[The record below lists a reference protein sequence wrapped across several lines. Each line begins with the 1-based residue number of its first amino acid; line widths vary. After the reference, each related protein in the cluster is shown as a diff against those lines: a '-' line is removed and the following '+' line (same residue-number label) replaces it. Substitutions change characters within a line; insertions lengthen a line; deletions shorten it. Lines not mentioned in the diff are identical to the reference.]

1 MTQSFDKRSGLMFIV
16 AFGVVSL
23 FADMA
28 YEGMRSSTGPFLAI
42 LGASARTVGI
52 VAGAGELFGY
62 LLRAVSGRFAEK
74 TRAYWPITLAGYT
87 LQMAVVPL
95 LGLSGNWMWAALV
108 IVLERTG
115 KAIRNPTANFM
126 MSRAG
131 EHIGQG
137 WAFGLQEAMDQAGA
151 LIGPL
156 IIALVLARHGS
167 YAQAFLW
174 LGVPAVLTLVS
185 VATVALRFP
194 FAGQV
199 APPRHDMHATLPRTY
214 WLYAASSALV
224 AFGFADYPLIAYH
237 FKEAHLVS
245 DTTIPILYSVA
256 MGTSGLGA
264 LVFGLLFDRYGFA
277 VFPPAILAAAAV
289 TPLAFLGGHDM
300 AIAGASLWGVA
311 LGAQNSILTAGVAR
325 IVPEQSRARAYGLF
339 SGIFGIAWFV
349 GSAAMGTLY
358 DVSIVWLVG
367 LSVIA
372 EIAALLPLLLALR
385 VRAET
390 R

>member
-1 MTQSFDKRSGLMFIV
+1 MAEGFDKRSGLLFIV
-16 AFGVVSL
+16 AFGIVSL

-28 YEGMRSSTGPFLAI
+28 YEGMRSSTGPFLAL
-42 LGASARTVGI
+42 LGASGTTVGV

-62 LLRAVSGRFAEK
+62 VLRAVSGRFAER
-74 TRAYWPITLAGYT
+74 TRLYWPITLAGYI
-87 LQMAVVPL
+87 LQMAVIPL
-95 LGLSGNWMWAALV
+95 LGLTNNWMLAALI

-131 EHIGQG
+131 EKIGQG
-137 WAFGLQEAMDQAGA
+137 WAFGLQEALDQAGA

-167 YAQAFLW
+167 YTQAFLW
-174 LGVPAVLTLVS
+174 LGVPAVLTLIS
-185 VATVALRFP
+185 VFTVALRFR

-199 APPRHDMHATLPRTY
+199 APPAHDFDATLPNTY

-245 DTTIPILYSVA
+245 DATIPILYSVA

-264 LVFGLLFDRYGFA
+264 LVSGLLFDRYGFA
-277 VFPPAILAAAAV
+277 VFPPAILAAALT

-300 AIAGASLWGVA
+300 AIAGAALWGVA

-339 SGIFGIAWFV
+339 SGIFGISWFA
-349 GSAAMGTLY
+349 GSAAMGALY
-358 DVSIVWLVG
+358 DVSLVWLVG

-372 EIAALLPLLLALR
+372 EVMALLPLLMALR
-385 VRAET
+385 ARAET